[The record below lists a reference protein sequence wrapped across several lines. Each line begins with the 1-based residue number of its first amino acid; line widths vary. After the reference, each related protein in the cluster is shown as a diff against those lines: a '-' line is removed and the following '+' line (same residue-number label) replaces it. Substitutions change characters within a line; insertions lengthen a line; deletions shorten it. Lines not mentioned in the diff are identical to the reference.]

1 MRHILVVMR
10 KEIIDALRDR
20 RTNFSSLFGALF
32 APALMI
38 GMIIMLGKA
47 LNVDYQETVFRLPV
61 SGAENAPGLV
71 DFLMEHNVELID
83 APADAVQQVRDGIL
97 DVVLIIPRDYPEKFR
112 AGQPAP
118 LEMIMDTSRQSGI
131 AARSRVMELVNGYSR
146 QIGLLRLYARGVDP
160 NLLNAIAVGVQDVAT
175 PQSQALIFLNML
187 PFFITLTIFTGG
199 MGIIIDA
206 TAGERERGSLEPL
219 LINPARRGEVAIGK
233 YLASLPYAIVS
244 LTLVLLFFWLG
255 FRVVPIEDL
264 VGFPMTLS
272 ADSLLLIGLLSLPVV
287 LLASGVQ
294 MIAASFTRSFKEAQ
308 TYLAFIPVIIGL
320 PGVFMAFSPVR
331 ARVINMVIPTYG
343 QTVLFNMI
351 LRGESLPFGYVLLCT
366 LVTLAFAALFLLISI
381 RLYSG
386 ERILFGHGS

>member
-1 MRHILVVMR
+1 
-10 KEIIDALRDR
+10 
-20 RTNFSSLFGALF
+20 
-32 APALMI
+32 
-38 GMIIMLGKA
+38 
-47 LNVDYQETVFRLPV
+47 
-61 SGAENAPGLV
+61 
-71 DFLMEHNVELID
+71 
-83 APADAVQQVRDGIL
+83 
-97 DVVLIIPRDYPEKFR
+97 
-112 AGQPAP
+112 
-118 LEMIMDTSRQSGI
+118 
-131 AARSRVMELVNGYSR
+131 
-146 QIGLLRLYARGVDP
+146 
-160 NLLNAIAVGVQDVAT
+160 
-175 PQSQALIFLNML
+175 
-187 PFFITLTIFTGG
+187 

-366 LVTLAFAALFLLISI
+366 LVTLAAALFLLISI
-381 RLYSG
+381 RLTAG
-386 ERILFGHGS
+386 AHPFGHGS